1 MLTASVV
8 GFLFGGMI
16 GSRHAGDKYIAINH
30 HSKFTSTM
38 QAQVHKTA
46 CVVRYY
52 NIINNNIIIIIILS
66 IIIER
71 IA

>member
-46 CVVRYY
+46 CVV
-52 NIINNNIIIIIILS
+52 IIILLLLLLLLYFL
-66 IIIER
+66 
-71 IA
+71 